1 MGLASNALGCHPE
14 LYARDPDIGELRS
27 LVIPPNQSHAP
38 SLAQPCNL
46 VLSLSK
52 HAWNSRP
59 ALRQAQGEV
68 GIVFTGMIG
77 ACGPGRAQY
86 LTLGT
91 RGAVDPGDKPRDD
104 NCGGL
109 A

>member
-1 MGLASNALGCHPE
+1 MGLASNALGCHPG

-27 LVIPPNQSHAP
+27 LVIPPNQSNAP

-52 HAWNSRP
+52 HAWSPRP

-68 GIVFTGMIG
+68 ANALILGRHRESGFSLIG
-77 ACGPGRAQY
+77 GRS
-86 LTLGT
+86 
-91 RGAVDPGDKPRDD
+91 
-104 NCGGL
+104 
-109 A
+109 